1 MQATPFLARFRTLI
15 AGAFS
20 VLCCAAALARPIP
33 THVLVG
39 SYPAAA
45 HPGEVVTIP
54 VRLGYQDPH
63 QGYRWVF
70 LPHRALQVQGR
81 LHGGV
86 RSNVPYEI
94 PDVRT
99 DANGE
104 ARIRVLMPAKLVNG
118 GGRPV
123 ATALNVTVRFAGE
136 PPRLAPGDEN
146 RTIQIV
152 IR

>member
-1 MQATPFLARFRTLI
+1 MFI
-15 AGAFS
+15 ASAVS
-20 VLCCAAALARPIP
+20 VLCCAAALAAPIS

-39 SYPAAA
+39 SYPAVARS
-45 HPGEVVTIP
+45 GEVVTIP

-63 QGYRWVF
+63 QGNRWVF
-70 LPHRALQVQGR
+70 LPHRALQVQGH

-104 ARIRVLMPAKLVNG
+104 ARIRVTIPPKLVNG
-118 GGRPV
+118 GGHPV

-136 PPRLAPGDEN
+136 PPRLGAGGEN
-146 RTIQIV
+146 RLIQIV